1 MQIFVPRFVSNFQNS
16 LQIYNKHFIFS
27 KCFDKNRKFSCTFQK
42 KVVPLRTFMQ
52 SNNTNG
58 IQMAF

>member
-42 KVVPLRTFMQ
+42 KAVPLHTRMQ
-52 SNNTNG
+52 SNS
-58 IQMAF
+58 IL